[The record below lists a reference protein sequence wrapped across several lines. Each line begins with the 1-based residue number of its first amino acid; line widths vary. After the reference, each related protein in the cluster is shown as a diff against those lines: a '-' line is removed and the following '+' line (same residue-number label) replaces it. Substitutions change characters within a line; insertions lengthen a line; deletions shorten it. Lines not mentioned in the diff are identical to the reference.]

1 MATREEA
8 LGDMSKDSSP
18 SSSSLQPP
26 PTKSAKMGVL
36 AKIEDRPTPPCVYN
50 WRVYLS
56 AVVAA
61 FSSCMIGYTTSF
73 IGTTVALDSFQEYY
87 GLDKLGDSKSSFI
100 SANIVSLFQAG
111 AFFGSIFA
119 YTTSYF
125 LGRRASIWIFITIFL
140 VGAGIT
146 LSPSHTLGPLYAG
159 RVISGFGVGG
169 CTMVVPIY
177 LSEIAPPAIRG
188 RLVGLYELGWQTG
201 GLVGFWIIF
210 GVSESSPLTGRDQF
224 LVPFAIQLVPA
235 GMVLIGSVML
245 RETPRWL
252 FSKGR
257 REQAIKNLCWIRN
270 LEPTDQYIIEE
281 VEMMEAANDEI
292 PKGFFQPIKLALTD
306 RKILWRLFLGHM
318 LFVLQNFSGI
328 NAINYYSPTIFRTM
342 GINSNYTVDLMTGIF
357 GVLKTVMTV
366 LWLTVLVDKWGRRQL
381 LVYGSIAGASCMYII
396 GALITAKVGQ
406 GNQDTSH
413 LSSQGI
419 ATIVMVYLWTT
430 FYIPSWNGTPWV
442 INSEMF
448 STASRN
454 VGQVSASMANW
465 LWTFIIARFTPDMIA
480 GMGPDGCGMYF
491 FFAGMSTLSLL
502 FVWYLLPETKS
513 VPLDKMNRLFEIQP
527 PRKAQPILM
536 QELQDENLEMSVANG
551 KRMSQSS
558 EHRA

>member
-1 MATREEA
+1 
-8 LGDMSKDSSP
+8 
-18 SSSSLQPP
+18 
-26 PTKSAKMGVL
+26 MGVL

-87 GLDKLGDSKSSFI
+87 GLDKLSDSKSSFI

-169 CTMVVPIY
+169 CTMVVPIF

-465 LWTFIIARFTPDMIA
+465 LWTFIIARFTPDMIS

>member
-1 MATREEA
+1 
-8 LGDMSKDSSP
+8 
-18 SSSSLQPP
+18 
-26 PTKSAKMGVL
+26 
-36 AKIEDRPTPPCVYN
+36 
-50 WRVYLS
+50 LS
-56 AVVAA
+56 
-61 FSSCMIGYTTSF
+61 
-73 IGTTVALDSFQEYY
+73 
-87 GLDKLGDSKSSFI
+87 DSKASFI

-119 YTTSYF
+119 YTTSFF
-125 LGRRASIWIFITIFL
+125 LGRRASIWIFISTFL

-146 LSPSHTLGPLYAG
+146 LSPSHSLGPLYAG

-169 CTMVVPIY
+169 CTMVVPIF

-210 GVSESSPLTGRDQF
+210 GVSEGSSALTGRNQF
-224 LVPFAIQLVPA
+224 LIPFAVQLVPA

-245 RETPRWL
+245 KETPRWL

-257 REQAIKNLCWIRN
+257 REKAIKNLCWIRN

-306 RKILWRLFLGHM
+306 SKILWRLFLGHM

-366 LWLTVLVDKWGRRQL
+366 LWLTILVDKWGRRQL

-396 GALITAKVGQ
+396 GALITSKVSSSSG
-406 GNQDTSH
+406 TSTSDH

-442 INSEMF
+442 INAEMF
-448 STASRN
+448 TTASRN
-454 VGQVSASMANW
+454 VGQ
-465 LWTFIIARFTPDMIA
+465 T
-480 GMGPDGCGMYF
+480 
-491 FFAGMSTLSLL
+491 
-502 FVWYLLPETKS
+502 
-513 VPLDKMNRLFEIQP
+513 
-527 PRKAQPILM
+527 
-536 QELQDENLEMSVANG
+536 
-551 KRMSQSS
+551 
-558 EHRA
+558 

>member
-1 MATREEA
+1 
-8 LGDMSKDSSP
+8 
-18 SSSSLQPP
+18 
-26 PTKSAKMGVL
+26 MGVL

-56 AVVAA
+56 AIVAA

-87 GLDKLGDSKSSFI
+87 GLDQLSDSKASFI

-125 LGRRASIWIFITIFL
+125 LGRRASIWIFITVFL

-146 LSPSHTLGPLYAG
+146 LSPSHSLGPLYAG

-169 CTMVVPIY
+169 CTMVVPIF

-210 GVSESSPLTGRDQF
+210 GVSEGSALTGRNQF
-224 LVPFAIQLVPA
+224 LIPFAVQLVPA
-235 GMVLIGSVML
+235 GMVLVGSVML
-245 RETPRWL
+245 KETPRWL

-257 REQAIKNLCWIRN
+257 REKAIKNLCWIRN

-306 RKILWRLFLGHM
+306 NKILWRLFLGHM

-328 NAINYYSPTIFRTM
+328 NAIVSTTCLLHREHERLLLPSADALTQSSQNYYSPTIFRTM
-342 GINSNYTVDLMTGIF
+342 GINSTYTVDLMTGIF

-396 GALITAKVGQ
+396 GALITSKVSSSGS
-406 GNQDTSH
+406 GTTTSDH
-413 LSSQGI
+413 LNSQGI

-442 INSEMF
+442 INAEMF
-448 STASRN
+448 TTASRN
-454 VGQVSASMANW
+454 VGQVSASMSNW
-465 LWTFIIARFTPDMIA
+465 LWTFIIARFTPDMISS
-480 GMGPDGCGMYF
+480 MGPDGCGMYF
-491 FFAGMSTLSLL
+491 FFAGMSTLSLG

-513 VPLDKMNRLFEIQP
+513 VPLDKMDRLFEIRP
-527 PRKAQPILM
+527 VRRAQPQLM
-536 QELQDENLEMSVANG
+536 QELQEENLEMSLQAG
-551 KRMSQSS
+551 KRMSVSS

>member
-1 MATREEA
+1 
-8 LGDMSKDSSP
+8 
-18 SSSSLQPP
+18 
-26 PTKSAKMGVL
+26 MGVL

-56 AVVAA
+56 AIVAA

-87 GLDKLGDSKSSFI
+87 GLDKLSDSKASFI

-125 LGRRASIWIFITIFL
+125 LGRRASIWIFITTFL

-146 LSPSHTLGPLYAG
+146 LSPSHSLGPLYAG

-169 CTMVVPIY
+169 CTMVVPIF

-210 GVSESSPLTGRDQF
+210 GVSEGSSPLTGRNQF
-224 LVPFAIQLVPA
+224 LVPFAVQLVPA

-245 RETPRWL
+245 KETPRWL
-252 FSKGR
+252 FSKGH
-257 REQAIKNLCWIRN
+257 REKAIKNLCWIRN

-281 VEMMEAANDEI
+281 VEMMESANDEI
-292 PKGFFQPIKLALTD
+292 PKGFFQPIKLALTNN
-306 RKILWRLFLGHM
+306 KILWRLFLGHM

-396 GALITAKVGQ
+396 GALITSKVSSSSGTTT
-406 GNQDTSH
+406 TSDH

-430 FYIPSWNGTPWV
+430 IYIPSWNGTPWV
-442 INSEMF
+442 INAEMF
-448 STASRN
+448 TTASRN
-454 VGQVSASMANW
+454 VGQVSASMSNW
-465 LWTFIIARFTPDMIA
+465 LWTFIIARFTPDMISS
-480 GMGPDGCGMYF
+480 MGPDGCGMYF
-491 FFAGMSTLSLL
+491 FFAGMSTLSLG

-513 VPLDKMNRLFEIQP
+513 VPLDKMDRLFEIKP
-527 PRKAQPILM
+527 VRKAQPQLM
-536 QELQDENLEMSVANG
+536 LELQEENLEMSLQAG
-551 KRMSQSS
+551 KRMSMSS